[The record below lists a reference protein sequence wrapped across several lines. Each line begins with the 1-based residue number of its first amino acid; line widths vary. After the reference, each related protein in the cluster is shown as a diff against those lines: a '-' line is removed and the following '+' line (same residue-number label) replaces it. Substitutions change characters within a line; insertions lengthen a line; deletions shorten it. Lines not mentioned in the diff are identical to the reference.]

1 MNVNERIPPSLDD
14 SLCKGYMEIKPLI
27 KEDYLVLDEN
37 ATLSQLIGQLKQFEK
52 RTALIFRNKKYLGL
66 IEKKKLL
73 KSRIDTSKVKIKNF
87 IQKTPIIN
95 ENADIIETAY
105 LMYQSNLEYLPV
117 ESNKKIIGVLS
128 SLDLIQSATQLKG
141 LDKAKVSDIKLIKPK
156 KLGKDD
162 QIATAL
168 TIMYKE
174 RIDHVPVYD
183 QGKIYGVISF
193 KDIIRKYLNWSPKRD
208 VSTKFNKT
216 ASTRSAEVDMPHL
229 ASLPVSSFSTNDNLL
244 FAKETESLKNATK
257 LMSDSNVKSLLIM
270 ENEDL
275 LGLLTTKYLLRKIA
289 SLKIPKNHNIKF
301 VGLNKVRLQS
311 YQKYNIQ
318 KIASNEAF
326 KLQRKIKNDMNLT
339 IHIKSY
345 DKQGGEQKFSVNLR
359 IDFPSQIITSTQ
371 EDWDLETAL
380 RKTFNNA
387 KNEVDKKFRN

>member
-1 MNVNERIPPSLDD
+1 
-14 SLCKGYMEIKPLI
+14 MEIKPLI
-27 KEDYLVLDEN
+27 KDDYLVLDEN
-37 ATLSQLIGQLKQFEK
+37 ATLSELIGQMKKFEK

-73 KSRIDTSKVKIKNF
+73 KSRIDATEVKVKNF

-105 LMYQSNLEYLPV
+105 MMYQSNLEYIPV
-117 ESNKKIIGVLS
+117 ESNKEIIGVLG
-128 SLDLIQSATQLKG
+128 SLDLIQSATKLKE

-183 QGKIYGVISF
+183 QGKVYGVISF

-208 VSTKFNKT
+208 ISTKFNKT
-216 ASTRSAEVDMPHL
+216 TSSRSAEVDMPHL

-244 FAKETESLKNATK
+244 FGKQTDSLKNATK
-257 LMSDSNVKSLLIM
+257 LMSDGNTKSLLIM

-289 SLKIPKNHNIKF
+289 SLKIPQNYNIKF
-301 VGLNKVRLQS
+301 VGLNKIRLQS

-359 IDFPSQIITSTQ
+359 IDFPSRIITSTQ

-387 KNEVDKKFRN
+387 KNEVDKKFKN

>member
-1 MNVNERIPPSLDD
+1 
-14 SLCKGYMEIKPLI
+14 MEIKPLI
-27 KEDYLVLDEN
+27 KDDYLVLDEN
-37 ATLSQLIGQLKQFEK
+37 ATLSELIGQMKQFEK

-73 KSRIDTSKVKIKNF
+73 KSRIDATEVKVKNF
-87 IQKTPIIN
+87 IQKTPIVN

-105 LMYQSNLEYLPV
+105 LMYQSNLEYIPV
-117 ESNKKIIGVLS
+117 ESNKEIIGVLS
-128 SLDLIQSATQLKG
+128 SLDLIKSATGLKE

-156 KLGKDD
+156 KLGKED

-183 QGKIYGVISF
+183 QGKVYGVISF

-208 VSTKFNKT
+208 ISTKFNKT

-229 ASLPVSSFSTNDNLL
+229 ASLPVSSFSTNDNLV
-244 FAKETESLKNATK
+244 FGKQTDSLKNATK
-257 LMSDSNVKSLLIM
+257 LMSDGNVKSLLIM
-270 ENEDL
+270 ENQDL

-289 SLKIPKNHNIKF
+289 SLKIPKNYNIKF
-301 VGLNKVRLQS
+301 VGLNKIKLQS

-345 DKQGGEQKFSVNLR
+345 DKQGGEQKFSVNLK
-359 IDFPSQIITSTQ
+359 IDFPSRVITSSQ

-387 KNEVDKKFRN
+387 KNEVDKKFKN

>member
-1 MNVNERIPPSLDD
+1 
-14 SLCKGYMEIKPLI
+14 MEIKPLI
-27 KEDYLVLDEN
+27 KDDYLVLDEN
-37 ATLSQLIGQLKQFEK
+37 ATLSELIGQMKQFEK

-73 KSRIDTSKVKIKNF
+73 KSRIDATEVKVKNF
-87 IQKTPIIN
+87 IQKTPIVN

-105 LMYQSNLEYLPV
+105 LMYQSNLEYVPV
-117 ESNKKIIGVLS
+117 ESNKEIIGVLS
-128 SLDLIQSATQLKG
+128 SLDLIKSATGLKE
-141 LDKAKVSDIKLIKPK
+141 LDKVKVSDIKLIKPK

-168 TIMYKE
+168 AIMYKE
-174 RIDHVPVYD
+174 RIDHVPIYD

-208 VSTKFNKT
+208 ISTKFNKT

-229 ASLPVSSFSTNDNLL
+229 ASLPVSSFSTNDNLV
-244 FAKETESLKNATK
+244 FGKQTDSLKNATK
-257 LMSDSNVKSLLIM
+257 LMSDGNVKSLLIM
-270 ENEDL
+270 ENQDL

-289 SLKIPKNHNIKF
+289 SLKIPKNYNIKF
-301 VGLNKVRLQS
+301 VGLNKIKLQS

-345 DKQGGEQKFSVNLR
+345 DKQGGEQKFSVNLK
-359 IDFPSQIITSTQ
+359 IDFPSRVITSSQ

-387 KNEVDKKFRN
+387 KNEVDKKFKN

>member
-1 MNVNERIPPSLDD
+1 
-14 SLCKGYMEIKPLI
+14 MEIKPLI
-27 KEDYLVLDEN
+27 KDDYLVLDEN
-37 ATLSQLIGQLKQFEK
+37 ATLSELIGQMKQFEK

-73 KSRIDTSKVKIKNF
+73 KSKIDPSEVKIKNF

-117 ESNKKIIGVLS
+117 ESNKEIIGVLS
-128 SLDLIQSATQLKG
+128 SLDLINSATKLKE
-141 LDKAKVSDIKLIKPK
+141 LDKAKVSDVKLIKPK

-162 QIATAL
+162 KIATAL

-183 QGKIYGVISF
+183 QGKIYGIISF
-193 KDIIRKYLNWSPKRD
+193 KDVIRKYLNWSPKRD

-216 ASTRSAEVDMPHL
+216 TSSRSAEVDMPHL

-244 FAKETESLKNATK
+244 FGKETDSLKNATK
-257 LMSDSNVKSLLIM
+257 LMSEGNVKSLLIK

-275 LGLLTTKYLLRKIA
+275 LGLLTTKHLLRKIA
-289 SLKIPKNHNIKF
+289 SLKIPKNYNIKF

-359 IDFPSQIITSTQ
+359 IDFPSRVITSSQ

-387 KNEVDKKFRN
+387 KNEVDKKFKK

>member
-1 MNVNERIPPSLDD
+1 
-14 SLCKGYMEIKPLI
+14 MEIKPLI
-27 KEDYLVLDEN
+27 KDDYLVLDEN
-37 ATLSQLIGQLKQFEK
+37 ATLSELIGQMKQFEK

-73 KSRIDTSKVKIKNF
+73 KSRIDATEVKVKNF
-87 IQKTPIIN
+87 IQKTPIVN

-105 LMYQSNLEYLPV
+105 LMYQSNLEYIPV
-117 ESNKKIIGVLS
+117 ESNKEIIGVLS
-128 SLDLIQSATQLKG
+128 SLDLIKSATGLKE

-156 KLGKDD
+156 KLGKED

-183 QGKIYGVISF
+183 QGKVYGVISF

-208 VSTKFNKT
+208 ISTKFNKT

-229 ASLPVSSFSTNDNLL
+229 ASLPVSSFSTNDNLV
-244 FAKETESLKNATK
+244 FGKQTDSLKNATK
-257 LMSDSNVKSLLIM
+257 LMSDGNVKSLLIM
-270 ENEDL
+270 ENQDL

-289 SLKIPKNHNIKF
+289 SLKIPKNYNIKF
-301 VGLNKVRLQS
+301 VGLNKIKLQS

-326 KLQRKIKNDMNLT
+326 KLQRKIKNDMTLT

-345 DKQGGEQKFSVNLR
+345 NKQGGEQKFSVNLR
-359 IDFPSQIITSTQ
+359 IDFPSHIITSTQ

-387 KNEVDKKFRN
+387 KNEVDKKFKN